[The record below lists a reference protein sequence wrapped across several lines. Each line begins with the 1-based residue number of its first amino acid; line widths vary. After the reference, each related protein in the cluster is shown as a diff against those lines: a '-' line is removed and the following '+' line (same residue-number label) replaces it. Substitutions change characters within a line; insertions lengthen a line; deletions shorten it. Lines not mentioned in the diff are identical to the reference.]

1 MSFNVSELI
10 ASEEVA
16 FEVAR
21 SIPKPVPEKK
31 NDIYLTVEIPLTT
44 SHDCY
49 SVEFP
54 TFVESINH
62 FRFSLCSSAYKYRIN
77 HSDWIDVDA
86 EAEVVEKDFDVDSLD
101 ISNDVGAGTLEIY
114 LEGIRKNTVG
124 V

>member
-1 MSFNVSELI
+1 MSFVSDLI
-10 ASEEVA
+10 VSEEVGL
-16 FEVAR
+16 EVAR
-21 SIPKPVPEKK
+21 RIPKPEPEKK
-31 NDIYLTVEIPLTT
+31 NDLYLTVEVPLTIK
-44 SHDCY
+44 HDCH

-77 HSDWIDVDA
+77 HGEWVDVAA
-86 EAEVVEKDFDVDSLD
+86 EAEVVEKDFDVESLD

-114 LEGIRKNTVG
+114 LEGICKNIVG